1 MNFLLDENFPG
12 GHARDFLKKYP
23 GSVWAHKDSR
33 FQGKSDEEIYKTLS
47 GGRWLLIS
55 YDSDFS
61 NKVKFPPEPTA
72 GIIVV
77 RMMGMKFTHA
87 YRKLL
92 MFLSATDL
100 RHLKSTLTIL
110 KKNSVRTRRFR

>member
-12 GHARDFLKKYP
+12 EHARDFLKKHP

-33 FQGKSDEEIYKTLS
+33 FQGKSDEEIYKALC

-61 NKVKFPPEPTA
+61 NKVNFPPEPTA
-72 GIIVV
+72 GIVV
-77 RMMGMKFTHA
+77 IRMAGMKFNHA

-92 MFLSATDL
+92 MFLSATPS
-100 RHLKSTLTIL
+100 RNLKGTLTIL
-110 KKNSVRTRRFR
+110 KKSSVRTRRFR